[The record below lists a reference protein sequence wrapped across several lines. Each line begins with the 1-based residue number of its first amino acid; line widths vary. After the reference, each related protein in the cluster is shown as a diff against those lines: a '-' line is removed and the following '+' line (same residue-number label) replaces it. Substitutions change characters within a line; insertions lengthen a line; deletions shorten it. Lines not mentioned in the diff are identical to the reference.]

1 MDRWIDQ
8 VQRVQ
13 PREVLVMSEGIVV
26 SQVSVVDDDDYDDDD
41 GYRLYV

>member
-1 MDRWIDQ
+1 MDRWIDP

-26 SQVSVVDDDDYDDDD
+26 GQVSVVDDDDDD

>member
-13 PREVLVMSEGIVV
+13 PSEVLVMSEGIVV
-26 SQVSVVDDDDYDDDD
+26 GQVSVVDDDDDD